1 MYKIIFSFSLVML
14 LSACNSDSNDATS
27 NTDSSNTE
35 KTRKDTTINSA
46 ERLNSAAHVPEPVT
60 INVNTETASA
70 KKVVA
75 KFAGE
80 LKTKL
85 ADAIKSSGP
94 MKALSVCN
102 HQAPKLTAHLADVYG
117 KQLSRVS
124 LKYRNSNNAPD
135 DWQRKILDDFESRH
149 AMGEDVSKMVYAEIV
164 ENKGK
169 RQFRF
174 MQAIAMENTCLVCHG
189 TKISPKLQKRITELY
204 PKDQAVDY
212 EYGDIRGAFVV
223 VNNLAKQNTN
233 P

>member
-1 MYKIIFSFSLVML
+1 MYKIIFSFSVVIF
-14 LSACNSDSNDATS
+14 LSACGLDSNDAMS
-27 NTDSSNTE
+27 NTGSPKIEKMANHTPINTLSE
-35 KTRKDTTINSA
+35 TIA
-46 ERLNSAAHVPEPVT
+46 

-70 KKVVA
+70 EQAVA
-75 KFAGE
+75 KFSGE

-94 MKALSVCN
+94 MKALAVCN
-102 HQAPKLTAHLADVYG
+102 HQAPAITAHLADVYA

-124 LKYRNSNNAPD
+124 LKYRNRNNAPD
-135 DWQRKILDDFESRH
+135 DWQRKILEDFEARH
-149 AMGEDVSKMVYAEIV
+149 AMGEEVTKMVYAEIV

-189 TKISPKLQKRITELY
+189 SNISPKLQKRISELY

-223 VNNLAKQNTN
+223 VNNLAKNIDKE
-233 P
+233 